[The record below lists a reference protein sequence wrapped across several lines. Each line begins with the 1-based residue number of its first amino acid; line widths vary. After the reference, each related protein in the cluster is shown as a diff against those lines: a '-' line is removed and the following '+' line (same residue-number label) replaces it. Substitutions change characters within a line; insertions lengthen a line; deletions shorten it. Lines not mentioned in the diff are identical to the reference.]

1 MHCARFSGKGFGVC
15 KRASESRRSVWL
27 INSASSPGCPTIV
40 PCTARGG
47 FSLLEDL
54 IDTVFT
60 ACREKDIP
68 IISSAV

>member
-1 MHCARFSGKGFGVC
+1 MHCSRFSGKGFVVC

-27 INSASSPGCPTIV
+27 INSASSLGCPAIV
-40 PCTARGG
+40 PRTARGS

-54 IDTVFT
+54 IDTVFI